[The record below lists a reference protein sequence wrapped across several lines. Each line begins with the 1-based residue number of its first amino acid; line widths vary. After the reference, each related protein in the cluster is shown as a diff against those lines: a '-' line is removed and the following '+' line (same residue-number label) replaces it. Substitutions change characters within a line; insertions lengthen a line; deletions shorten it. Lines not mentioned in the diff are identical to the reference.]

1 MFSMKKK
8 EYTAPSVIKIHL
20 LSRPV
25 TDLLA
30 GSIVDDTAIRTT
42 GQEIDG
48 YYDGDGSS
56 FNHEW
61 M

>member
-30 GSIVDDTAIRTT
+30 
-42 GQEIDG
+42 
-48 YYDGDGSS
+48 
-56 FNHEW
+56 
-61 M
+61 